1 MNIMRFCGM
10 SSIAVHIVCEA
21 IRHIPCTHSA
31 RIYTH
36 AHYFGWM
43 SSPHWMG
50 EASFHR
56 KTEYTKR
63 KIWYICRAFVYC
75 YTVNQLPFAIYKSLY
90 HVYKLRF
97 IRFNMWGVLVCM
109 FVLLSLCVSGCVEL
123 QLKIEELVLYS
134 CNTQCLYTAP
144 APHPHKH
151 VMMMMMVEQTKHET
165 KKKWRSHL
173 LCELNT
179 SISHY
184 IYM

>member
-1 MNIMRFCGM
+1 M
-10 SSIAVHIVCEA
+10 SRGYSLCVYACAYGGNEVHTMHALLWMMWMDIFA
-21 IRHIPCTHSA
+21 PHIEWVKFHYTSKTKAHS
-31 RIYTH
+31 
-36 AHYFGWM
+36 
-43 SSPHWMG
+43 
-50 EASFHR
+50 
-56 KTEYTKR
+56 KR
-63 KIWYICRAFVYC
+63 KIWYMCSVLC
-75 YTVNQLPFAIYKSLY
+75 LLLSTVNQLPFAIYKSLY
-90 HVYKLRF
+90 HVYKLRY

-134 CNTQCLYTAP
+134 CKTQCLYTAP